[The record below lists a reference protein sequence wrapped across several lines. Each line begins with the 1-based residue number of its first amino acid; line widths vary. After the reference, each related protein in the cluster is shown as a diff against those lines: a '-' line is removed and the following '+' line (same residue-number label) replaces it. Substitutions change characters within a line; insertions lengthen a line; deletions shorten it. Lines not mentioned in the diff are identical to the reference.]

1 LFLKYKYL
9 LFCHAQRGHFFISS
23 LGGAINRPLYDL
35 TVAESQ
41 TAELECEVANPTTEG
56 KWLKDGHPIDFNDN
70 IISENKG
77 AVRRLVICI
86 TRPQDVGEYTY
97 QVANSKTSG
106 NLKVEGKF
114 CDAIVYCK
122 LCYPF
127 C

>member
-1 LFLKYKYL
+1 MCLSCCIL
-9 LFCHAQRGHFFISS
+9 FISP
-23 LGGAINRPLYDL
+23 LGGAINRPLHDL

-41 TAELECEVANPTTEG
+41 TAVLECEVANPITEG
-56 KWLKDGHPIDFNDN
+56 KWLKDGHPIDFSDN

-77 AVRRLVICI
+77 AVRRLVIGI

-114 CDAIVYCK
+114 CVARLVYCK
-122 LCYPF
+122 LCYL
-127 C
+127 